1 MQKALAEVVIDGVEK
16 GAMDGA
22 TELIQQLINHGFHFN
37 FNTGSDSK
45 LLGLAA
51 GKDFRDMMLLLL
63 DNGADIEGQDNGGRT
78 ALHLAA
84 MNGNDEIVK
93 LLLEK
98 GADPTVLNEFG

>member
-1 MQKALAEVVIDGVEK
+1 ME
-16 GAMDGA
+16 
-22 TELIQQLINHGFHFN
+22 
-37 FNTGSDSK
+37 
-45 LLGLAA
+45 
-51 GKDFRDMMLLLL
+51 
-63 DNGADIEGQDNGGRT
+63 ADIEGQDNGGRT